1 MKDFKELVDENYDKL
16 LAKHFGVKV
25 VPGDSDKIY
34 GKIYSLHWDA
44 IQFGKCMA
52 LDAVAD
58 GLVTPEELRK
68 QRDEMKAK
76 EQEQPND

>member
-1 MKDFKELVDENYDKL
+1 MGKFQQLIVENYDDL
-16 LAKHFGVKV
+16 LAKYFGVKV
-25 VPGDSDKIY
+25 VHGESDNIYSKIR
-34 GKIYSLHWDA
+34 SLHWDA

-68 QRDEMKAK
+68 QREEMKAK
-76 EQEQPND
+76 EQEQTND